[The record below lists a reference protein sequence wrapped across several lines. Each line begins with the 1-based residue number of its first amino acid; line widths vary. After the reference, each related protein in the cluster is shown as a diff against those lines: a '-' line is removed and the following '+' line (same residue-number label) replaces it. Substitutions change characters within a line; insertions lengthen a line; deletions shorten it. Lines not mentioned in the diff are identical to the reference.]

1 MSNEYIPVA
10 TASTVYHKP
19 ETQQEFDELAQ
30 TANVGDMIFSKWVF
44 QASGG
49 LWYTVGLMEK
59 SDPTTKMLFP
69 NIILGE
75 NLPPLTRWGIQ
86 RRDFLKEHR
95 KFYAAQLGII
105 GLHKHCLEVQEQAE
119 ERKRNM
125 MAAIRKDP
133 KNRVTER
140 DKAADPM
147 GWVGLMNNY
156 QHCVHEIIYA
166 ELIYA

>member
-49 LWYTVGLMEK
+49 MWYTVGLIEK

-95 KFYAAQLGII
+95 KFFAAPETQKHEYNRLI
-105 GLHKHCLEVQEQAE
+105 GCSGGWRPNCRQGSDPV
-119 ERKRNM
+119 
-125 MAAIRKDP
+125 IRATQK
-133 KNRVTER
+133 
-140 DKAADPM
+140 
-147 GWVGLMNNY
+147 
-156 QHCVHEIIYA
+156 
-166 ELIYA
+166 